1 MEIQKMKNRL
11 RREHR
16 KANLKEPEKV
26 QVPVTIEDARE
37 VDNTFVLTKDP
48 ELDEEEA
55 CDEFS
60 KLFSEQKKSK
70 ILLTTGIHPVA
81 ETFQIVGEL
90 KSTVPNCYYYPR
102 KDFNLSTI
110 CE

>member
-1 MEIQKMKNRL
+1 LRRRKVEIQKMKNRL

-16 KANLKEPEKV
+16 KTNLKEPEKV
-26 QVPVTIEDARE
+26 LIPVTIEDARE
-37 VDNTFVLTKDP
+37 VDNTFVISKDP

-60 KLFSEQKKSK
+60 QMFSESKNAK

-81 ETFQIVGEL
+81 ETF
-90 KSTVPNCYYYPR
+90 
-102 KDFNLSTI
+102 
-110 CE
+110 